1 MSVTSRLP
9 PRFRVD
15 RRTVLKGAGGIA
27 IALPWLEIM
36 TRGRR
41 ARAAPTPAARFLAVY
56 QPGGTVLERWRP
68 TGSEASYALSPILAP
83 FEAVKDKVIIVDGLD
98 MKSAVGEQRQSGIIA
113 WLTGSVQGPL
123 GSAGTT
129 YGYAKDG
136 PSIDQVLAPL
146 VSAGKRKASLY
157 MAVRWGTG
165 RSHGL
170 MSPFDI
176 SSFGTTAPYSPVM
189 PSLDPVAIWQDLFGA
204 LGGSAGATAWDKSML
219 DFVDRR
225 YVKLAARLGAED
237 RQRLDQHLTHLR
249 DLERRV
255 ASVARCSPPV
265 LVDTSDYN
273 PTSGLSS
280 ADNGTIRDLA
290 TDAAIPKVGK
300 LMIDMMVMAFACDI
314 TGAATL
320 QWSDTEA
327 KHTFPWL
334 GLTETHAFYQNDGG
348 YRPLECEK
356 IATWYSTQH
365 AYLISEMAK
374 VDMGGHSLL
383 DESVVFFGSER
394 QDPASYSKA
403 NMPFL
408 LAGGGGGLRS
418 GRWLQYAHQSHNELL
433 VALLHLFG
441 DARTNFGTAQ
451 YSTGALTN
459 LT

>member
-1 MSVTSRLP
+1 MNATSK
-9 PRFRVD
+9 FRVS

-41 ARAAPTPAARFLAVY
+41 ARAAASPATRFLAVY
-56 QPGGTVLERWRP
+56 QPGGTVLSKWTP
-68 TGSEASYALSPILAP
+68 TGTEADFVLSPILAP
-83 FEAVKDKVIIVDGLD
+83 FGPVKEKILVFSGVD

-113 WLTGSVQGPL
+113 WLTGSVQATPL
-123 GSAGTT
+123 SSSS
-129 YGYAKDG
+129 YSKDG
-136 PSIDQVLAPL
+136 PSIDQVLAPRL
-146 VSAGKRKASLY
+146 SAGKRKQSLY

-165 RSHGL
+165 KSHGRL
-170 MSPFDI
+170 SPINVANFEV
-176 SSFGTTAPYSPVM
+176 GAPYRPLV

-204 LGGSAGATAWDKSML
+204 LPASAGAWDKSML

-225 YVKLAARLGAED
+225 YVKLAARLGTAD
-237 RQRLDQHLTHLR
+237 RQRLEEHLTRLR

-255 ASVARCSPPV
+255 AAAGRCSAPV

-273 PTSGLSS
+273 PTSGLNS
-280 ADNGTIRDLA
+280 ADDGSIKDLV

-300 LMIDMMVMAFACDI
+300 LMMDMMVMAFACDI
-314 TGAATL
+314 TGAGTL

-334 GLTETHAFYQNDGG
+334 GLPEHHAFYQNDGG
-348 YRPLECEK
+348 YHPIECEK

-365 AYLISEMAK
+365 AYLVQEMAK

-394 QDPASYSKA
+394 QDPANYSKA

-408 LAGGGGGLRS
+408 LAGGGGGLRT
-418 GRWLQYAHQSHNELL
+418 GRWLKYASRSHNELL
-433 VALLHLFG
+433 VALLNLFG
-441 DARTNFGTAQ
+441 DARTAFGTAQ